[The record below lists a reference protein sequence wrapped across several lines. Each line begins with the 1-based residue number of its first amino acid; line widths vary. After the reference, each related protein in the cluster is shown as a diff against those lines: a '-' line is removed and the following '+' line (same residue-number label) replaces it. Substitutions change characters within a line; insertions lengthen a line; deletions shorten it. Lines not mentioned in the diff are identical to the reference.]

1 MLPRGQGDFA
11 VEIGKRLVFHAEL
24 EALKGGFAGHQQHG
38 ELAIAGKTEAT
49 AHFETQHRVIHPGQ
63 QLGKDQQLPVPADFA
78 VGVQLVAVQ
87 AMLCQNG
94 RTVDPLLVFEQV
106 DGVDEGEDRTFRH
119 GRNYQFFSQVNMYS
133 LTMDKARVL
142 SSRSP

>member
-11 VEIGKRLVFHAEL
+11 VEIGQRLVFHAEL

-78 VGVQLVAVQ
+78 VGVQAGLVQ
-87 AMLCQNG
+87 AMAGQHRRAIQSFLCFQK
-94 RTVDPLLVFEQV
+94 FH
-106 DGVDEGEDRTFRH
+106 GVDQCQDRASGH
-119 GRNYQFFSQVNMYS
+119 GIKPWPELSIFSS
-133 LTMDKARVL
+133 G
-142 SSRSP
+142 